1 VSKRVVIGL
10 LTNDLVGTYQ
20 YTFWAGMKSVAQSE
34 DCDLISFN
42 GGEIGSADQT
52 KRMRNSTFELVKKA
66 RPDAL
71 VVLAPV
77 LANNGSLSFASS
89 FIDSLMPIPLVTV
102 GLELA
107 GHPSSTI
114 DNPSGIAQVVEHL
127 VLGHGRKK
135 LVFVGGPPGNPDA
148 EHRRRAFLETLSRLE
163 IHFDPSFELAGEFD
177 FGIARDEVRALLDR
191 RTLFDGLVAANDE
204 MALGAM
210 DALKAHGILV
220 PQDVAVVGFDDVQD
234 ALHSTPSLTTVH
246 QPVFEQ
252 GVSCVHRILR
262 MLDSGEWEPAS
273 PLPVSVVRRGSCG
286 CRPKAIEE
294 ACSSLVPGSAVDAS
308 SEVLGSRAHLD
319 AVRESCGLPDD
330 SIRTADLFE
339 TLLAALVDDCRTGDP
354 SSSIDAFLALARG
367 FSIGRQDPDLWQTLI
382 TRIRS
387 ASLPYIRKDPENGLG
402 FDGLLHLLRVVAQ
415 HHVVQATT
423 YQSLQMQR
431 WSRRLHEI
439 SSRIQNGFEIGD
451 IVDLVARECNS
462 LRISSLHLLLRDYG
476 VDSNSLRLALSV
488 DRGIRMPLPPDGVVT
503 EPEELFRR
511 IVHESPIRS
520 ALVVEP
526 LFFEEVDLGYILL
539 DLVSR
544 RGMLLDS
551 LRSQISAAIMGAQIS
566 LEGSSTPSGPRIPF
580 EFR

>member
-1 VSKRVVIGL
+1 MNRRFVIGL

-20 YTFWAGMKSVAQSE
+20 YTFWAGMKSAAQSE

-52 KRMRNSTFELVKKA
+52 KRMRNATFDLVGKA
-66 RPDAL
+66 KPDAL

-77 LANNGSLSFASS
+77 LVNNGGLSLANS
-89 FIDSLMPIPLVTV
+89 FIDALMPTPLITV
-102 GLELA
+102 GVELA

-114 DNPSGIAQVVEHL
+114 DNSAGMARIVEHL
-127 VLGHGRKK
+127 VRVHARRRLA
-135 LVFVGGPPGNPDA
+135 FVGGPPRNPDA
-148 EHRRRAFLETLSRLE
+148 ALRREAFVETLARLE
-163 IHFDPSFELAGEFD
+163 VPFDRSLEVGGRFD
-177 FGIARDEVRALLDR
+177 FGIARDEVRALLDDGAR
-191 RTLFDGLVAANDE
+191 FDALVAANDE

-220 PQDVAVVGFDDVQD
+220 PQEVAVVGFDDIQD

-252 GVSCVHRILR
+252 GVSCVHRLLA
-262 MLDSGEWEPAS
+262 MLEGVAS
-273 PLPVSVVRRGSCG
+273 DHAHPLAVSLVQRGSCG
-286 CRPKAIEE
+286 CQPKVIAE
-294 ACSSLVPGSAVDAS
+294 ASTLLVPGSEHDAS
-308 SEVLGSRAHLD
+308 REDVGSSAHLD
-319 AVRESCGLPDD
+319 AVRKFRLLPDG
-330 SIRTADLFE
+330 SVRTAQLFE
-339 TLLAALVDDCRTGDP
+339 ALMAALVEESGTGG
-354 SSSIDAFLALARG
+354 SSSTIDAFLALARG
-367 FSIGRQDPDLWQTLI
+367 FSTGRQDPDLWQTMI

-387 ASLPYIRKDPENGLG
+387 ASLPYIRNDPEKGLVL
-402 FDGLLHLLRVVAQ
+402 DGLLHLLRVVAQ
-415 HHVVQATT
+415 HHVVQAAT

-439 SSRIQNGFEIGD
+439 SSRIQNGTGIEEI
-451 IVDLVARECNS
+451 VEVVARECNS

-476 VDSNSLRLALSV
+476 LDSSSLRLALSI
-488 DRGIRMPLPPDGVVT
+488 DRGIRRALPSEG
-503 EPEELFRR
+503 EAMGPEELFRR

-526 LFFEEVDLGYILL
+526 LFFEEVDLGYIIL

-566 LEGSSTPSGPRIPF
+566 IEGSSGPNGLFIPSESG
-580 EFR
+580 